1 MSELCSSR
9 TLNSFY
15 LQGASLWGIWAGGRE
30 ILLNVLRDVHF
41 SLTGSM
47 CLAPLGTRDH
57 VWLWTEDRRQHPI
70 NSQCLLLS
78 QSKLHPDCCRAT
90 FVWEVTD
97 NCHKTNNK
105 SILRLP
111 ERFISWCQSSWG
123 KQLGIS
129 SPRGYWIAVR
139 PNLGERWET
148 DLGLK
153 ALLPPHISCVI
164 SSVWRVSFL
173 QRKHYFTADPLAKGR
188 RRLLG
193 KAVGSCLEIKLPG

>member
-1 MSELCSSR
+1 MFKQDTEQFLLAR
-9 TLNSFY
+9 GVTLGN
-15 LQGASLWGIWAGGRE
+15 LGWWKSLAE
-30 ILLNVLRDVHF
+30 CVHF
-41 SLTGSM
+41 SLTGST
-47 CLAPLGTRDH
+47 CLAPLAYPGSRMA
-57 VWLWTEDRRQHPI
+57 LDRGQTQHPI
-70 NSQCLLLS
+70 NSQCPLPS
-78 QSKLHPDCCRAT
+78 ESNLHPACCRAA
-90 FVWEVTD
+90 FVWEATD

-111 ERFISWCQSSWG
+111 ERFISWCQSSWS
-123 KQLGIS
+123 KELGIP

-153 ALLPPHISCVI
+153 APLPLHISCVI
-164 SSVWRVSFL
+164 SSVWRISFL